1 MVVMGVL
8 VSILNTFLKKLSNEL
23 DPWVVGWLRYSIGA
37 LVMVPPTLRLGGVA
51 YLWPNAPGLQ
61 FVRGAF
67 HAGGLMLWFLAVPLI
82 TFAELTAIGFS
93 VPLFVCLGAV
103 LFLREH
109 MSPARW
115 SALLIGFGGVLLVVQ
130 PWAGGFSGISAGML
144 YMLAAGPV
152 FAGSLLVAK
161 LLTRHDRTEVVV
173 LWQSLWV
180 ALLMA
185 PVGLFY
191 WTPPNAVQWLQLILC
206 GLLGSAGH
214 YCMMRAFRIAD
225 VSAVQSA
232 KFLELVWAALI
243 GLAVFGEVPG
253 TWTLAG
259 GALILGSTLWLAR
272 REARGT

>member
-1 MVVMGVL
+1 
-8 VSILNTFLKKLSNEL
+8 
-23 DPWVVGWLRYSIGA
+23 
-37 LVMVPPTLRLGGVA
+37 
-51 YLWPNAPGLQ
+51 
-61 FVRGAF
+61 
-67 HAGGLMLWFLAVPLI
+67 
-82 TFAELTAIGFS
+82 
-93 VPLFVCLGAV
+93 
-103 LFLREH
+103 
-109 MSPARW
+109 
-115 SALLIGFGGVLLVVQ
+115 VLLVVQ
-130 PWAGGFSGISAGML
+130 PWAGGFRGISAGML

-180 ALLMA
+180 AVLMA
-185 PVGLFY
+185 PLALLY
-191 WTPPNAVQWLQLILC
+191 WTPPDAVQWLQLILC

-253 TWTLAG
+253 TWTFIGGGVILA
-259 GALILGSTLWLAR
+259 ATLWLAQ
-272 REARGT
+272 RESRGT